1 MYIPYTISKILASIP
16 KGKEIDWKRIWR
28 MQDIYPSLAHQIEI
42 VAQQTMLFL
51 RKESNFGN
59 ERTLAG
65 KEGTWEKYRKQE
77 LVLTNDFFADLVD
90 STFEKEEARSQ
101 ERKTKFN
108 LATDMW
114 AKYMMLG
121 ADYLERIHHDME
133 TQRLLSASDQECIR
147 ISAMSIRK
155 GTLNDRQVKRLNQ
168 IFLRLDQ
175 ETDYIIPEK

>member
-1 MYIPYTISKILASIP
+1 
-16 KGKEIDWKRIWR
+16 
-28 MQDIYPSLAHQIEI
+28 
-42 VAQQTMLFL
+42 
-51 RKESNFGN
+51 
-59 ERTLAG
+59 
-65 KEGTWEKYRKQE
+65 
-77 LVLTNDFFADLVD
+77 
-90 STFEKEEARSQ
+90 
-101 ERKTKFN
+101 
-108 LATDMW
+108 MW